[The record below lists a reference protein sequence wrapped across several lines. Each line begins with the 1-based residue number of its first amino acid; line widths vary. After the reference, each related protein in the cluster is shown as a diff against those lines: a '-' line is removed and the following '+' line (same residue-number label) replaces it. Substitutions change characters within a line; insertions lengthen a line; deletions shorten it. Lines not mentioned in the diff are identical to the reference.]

1 MDGQVWLELYRV
13 VTDLG
18 RSHCRKRKQYADARI
33 ALVFLWSV
41 LHDRPRCWACDPEN
55 WPEAERWQTL
65 PSPRTLG
72 RRLRTVGVQLLLEQ
86 AQGHLR
92 DRLPASPLKL
102 MDAKP
107 LPVGGC
113 TKDRDAKAGRGAGGR
128 AKGYRLHAVLD
139 GGASGGAVE
148 RGWRLAPMNANEKP
162 VARESLLPALPAG
175 TLYVAADNEYDGND
189 TYDAAAA
196 APLAPGA
203 QLVTTPRRVRPKG
216 LGHRRQ
222 SPRRLRSLALTDNP
236 LAACGGGPSFGQL
249 IVRARDGIERR
260 FGLMGNFGGGLGPLP
275 NWVRRPR
282 RVALWVAGKILIY
295 MARQV
300 VKQRLAA

>member
-1 MDGQVWLELYRV
+1 MDGRVWAELCHV
-13 VTDLG
+13 VTELG
-18 RSHCRKRKQYADARI
+18 KTHDRRRKQYADARV

-41 LHDRPRCWACDPEN
+41 LRDRPRCWACDPDN
-55 WPEAERWQTL
+55 WPEAERWHTL
-65 PSPRTLG
+65 PSRRTLG
-72 RRLRTVGVQLLLEQ
+72 RRLNTVGVQLLLEQ
-86 AQGHLR
+86 ARSHLR
-92 DRLPASPLKL
+92 DRLPAGALKL

-113 TKDRDAKAGRGAGGR
+113 SKDRDARCGRGAGGR
-128 AKGYRLHAVLD
+128 ARGYRLHAVVD
-139 GGASGGAVE
+139 ATGGAVE
-148 RGWRLAPMNANEKP
+148 CWRLAPMNANEKP

-175 TLYVAADNEYDGND
+175 TLYVAADNEYDGNG

-196 APLAPGA
+196 AADAPGA
-203 QLVTTPRRVRPKG
+203 QLVTTPRRTRPKG

-222 SPRRLRSLALTDNP
+222 SPRRLRSLALTDHP
-236 LAACGGGPSFGQL
+236 LAACGLRGPSFGQSL
-249 IVRARDGIERR
+249 VRARDGIERR
-260 FGLMGNFGGGLGPLP
+260 WGLMGNFGGGLGPLP

-295 MARQV
+295 MAREV

>member
-1 MDGQVWLELYRV
+1 MDGRVWSELYRV
-13 VTDLG
+13 VTEVGKTHD
-18 RSHCRKRKQYADARI
+18 RKRKQYSDARI

-55 WPEAERWQTL
+55 WPESERWRAL
-65 PSPRTLG
+65 PSRRTLG
-72 RRLRTVGVQLLLEQ
+72 RRLRTVGVQLLIEQ
-86 AQGHLR
+86 AQSHLR
-92 DRLPASPLKL
+92 DRLPSSPLKL
-102 MDAKP
+102 LDAKP

-113 TKDRDAKAGRGAGGR
+113 SKDRDARVGRGAGGK
-128 AKGYRLHAVLD
+128 AKGYRLHGVVDAL
-139 GGASGGAVE
+139 GGAVE
-148 RGWRLAPMNANEKP
+148 AWRLAPMSANEKP
-162 VARESLLPALPAG
+162 VAREALLPELPAG
-175 TLYVAADNEYDGND
+175 TLYVAADNEYDGNPV
-189 TYDAAAA
+189 YDAAAA
-196 APLAPGA
+196 AAPHAPGA

-236 LAACGGGPSFGQL
+236 LAACGLGPNFGQT
-249 IVRARDGIERR
+249 IVRARDGVERR
-260 FGLMGNFGGGLGPLP
+260 WGLMGNFGGGLGPLP

-295 MARQV
+295 MAREV